1 MEFVFK
7 VYISCKPINH
17 RSKSE
22 RDIVVAYQRSLCL
35 IFQTL
40 LIFSCQQR
48 WHSIEGVGAGQFLPS
63 INSFTSSP
71 LSIPSVD
78 LSIFHE

>member
-1 MEFVFK
+1 MESVFK
-7 VYISCKPINH
+7 VYISCKPVNH

-48 WHSIEGVGAGQFLPS
+48 GTFNKGG
-63 INSFTSSP
+63 TG
-71 LSIPSVD
+71 
-78 LSIFHE
+78 